1 MDNEVVPAPRVPL
14 LTIAREWSRVG
25 CLGFGGP
32 PNHIILLRR
41 LCVERRQWLDEREFE
56 DGVAA
61 ANLLPGPA
69 STQLAIWC
77 AWRLRGAVGAFIGG
91 ACFIVPGLV
100 LILALAALFLERHS
114 PAWVLGAA
122 AGAGAAVPA
131 VAINAAR
138 TLVPASRRAMSTQQ
152 LEHVRW
158 IFYIVAGGV
167 AAVLAGSYLVLALVA
182 CGVVEIVARGGRRGS
197 LGSLRAMS
205 PALVH
210 VGTLG
215 GLWALAWVALKVGAL
230 SYGGG
235 FVIVP
240 LMQHDVVSTYHWMS
254 GSQFLSVV
262 ALGQLTPGPVVQTV
276 AAVGYAARGIGGG
289 LLAALVVFTPSFV
302 FVIAGAPHFD
312 RIRTNSSVRSFLR
325 GAGPAVIGA
334 IAGSAI
340 PLGRS
345 LTHPWQIPI
354 LAGAI
359 LLLTFFPR
367 RVVGC
372 LILAATIGLLLALAG
387 VSV

>member
-1 MDNEVVPAPRVPL
+1 MDAQDFAAPRVPL
-14 LTIAREWSRVG
+14 LTIAREWTRVG
-25 CLGFGGP
+25 CIGFGGP

-41 LCVERRQWLDEREFE
+41 LCVERRRWLDEREFD

-69 STQLAIWC
+69 STQLSIWC
-77 AWRLRGAVGAFIGG
+77 AWRLRGAIGALVGGV
-91 ACFIVPGLV
+91 CFIVPGLV
-100 LILALAALFLERHS
+100 LILVLAAVFLDRHS
-114 PAWVLGAA
+114 PTWVLGSA

-131 VAINAAR
+131 VALNAAR
-138 TLVPASRRAMSTQQ
+138 TLIPASRRALGSRRFEHARWMSY
-152 LEHVRW
+152 V
-158 IFYIVAGGV
+158 VAGGV
-167 AAVLAGSYLVLALVA
+167 AAALAGSYLVLALVA
-182 CGVVEIVARGGRRGS
+182 CGVIEIVARGGRRGS
-197 LGSLRAMS
+197 LGSSRVMA

-210 VGTLG
+210 VGALG
-215 GLWALAWVALKVGAL
+215 GLGALAWVALKVGAL

-276 AAVGYAARGIGGG
+276 AAVGYAARGIAGG
-289 LLAALVVFTPSFV
+289 LLAALIVFTPSFV

-312 RIRTNSSVRSFLR
+312 RVRTNSAVRSFLR

-345 LTHPWQIPI
+345 LTQPWQIPI

-372 LILAATIGLLLALAG
+372 LILAGAIGLLLALSG